1 MTSLETVKRTN
12 VIVSDNK
19 STRVIPMDL
28 IVHIAA
34 CGPYSLIYNKNGE
47 EIVWCK
53 HLKLVEQLLDAE
65 RFVRIHKGHLV
76 NLSEVTK
83 YIRGRGG
90 KVLLSNGSELEVAH
104 RRKLEFLE
112 RYRLLA

>member
-1 MTSLETVKRTN
+1 MIALETTKRTN

-19 STRVIPMDL
+19 STRVIAMDL
-28 IVHIAA
+28 IVHIVA
-34 CGPYSLIYNKNGE
+34 CGPYSLIYQKNGE

-76 NLSEVTK
+76 NISEVTK

-90 KVLLSNGSELEVAH
+90 MVLLSNGTQLEVSH